1 MTEHFNSADKNL
13 QTWVEKAKDPIDK
26 LFREKEALAVLA
38 SKEDLKASEADFQKL
53 LVTPEMLATKYGARA
68 AIRRKLMEPVDALV
82 DKAIEHIEAQ
92 LDEKLANE
100 TDDEKIEQLQLKAD
114 AIIEKIVRELDNPSI
129 LGEWDAG
136 EDSVKPPPRGWLL
149 GNMFARRFLSILVA
163 EGGVGKSAVQYAQL
177 LSLAIGRSLT
187 GDYVFQRCRVFIMCL
202 EDGEDELRR
211 RIQALCLF
219 YKVKPEELKG
229 WLYLSAPTDAKKT
242 GKLMQLHRGQ
252 PMLGA
257 LGGKLEAMVQRYS
270 LDVIALDPFIKVH
283 GVAENDN
290 EQIDMV
296 ASLLIGL
303 AIKYD
308 IAIALTHHTNKL
320 PNAEPGNANR
330 GRGASALKDAGRLV
344 YTLTTM
350 SIEEAARFGISERDR
365 TRHVRLDGAKI
376 NLIVGRPIRW
386 FFLESQPLG
395 NATELY
401 PHGDEIQVART
412 WTPPDAWN
420 AVTDDI
426 MNRILSDIDK
436 GMEDGNRYSEAAN
449 AGGRAAWKIIQRHIP
464 AHTEQQARDIIKAWV
479 DDGTLRRDTYDNPV
493 TRKKGVSGLWVN
505 KERLRPKPKAED
517 EELPF

>member
-82 DKAIEHIEAQ
+82 DKAIEHIAAQ
-92 LDEKLANE
+92 LDEKFANE

-187 GDYVFQRCRVFIMCL
+187 GDY
-202 EDGEDELRR
+202 
-211 RIQALCLF
+211 
-219 YKVKPEELKG
+219 
-229 WLYLSAPTDAKKT
+229 
-242 GKLMQLHRGQ
+242 
-252 PMLGA
+252 
-257 LGGKLEAMVQRYS
+257 
-270 LDVIALDPFIKVH
+270 
-283 GVAENDN
+283 
-290 EQIDMV
+290 
-296 ASLLIGL
+296 
-303 AIKYD
+303 
-308 IAIALTHHTNKL
+308 
-320 PNAEPGNANR
+320 
-330 GRGASALKDAGRLV
+330 
-344 YTLTTM
+344 
-350 SIEEAARFGISERDR
+350 
-365 TRHVRLDGAKI
+365 
-376 NLIVGRPIRW
+376 
-386 FFLESQPLG
+386 
-395 NATELY
+395 
-401 PHGDEIQVART
+401 
-412 WTPPDAWN
+412 
-420 AVTDDI
+420 
-426 MNRILSDIDK
+426 
-436 GMEDGNRYSEAAN
+436 DGNRYSEAAN

-505 KERLRPKPKAED
+505 RSGCGRSRRLRMKNCRFKA
-517 EELPF
+517 PPW

>member
-1 MTEHFNSADKNL
+1 M
-13 QTWVEKAKDPIDK
+13 
-26 LFREKEALAVLA
+26 
-38 SKEDLKASEADFQKL
+38 
-53 LVTPEMLATKYGARA
+53 
-68 AIRRKLMEPVDALV
+68 
-82 DKAIEHIEAQ
+82 
-92 LDEKLANE
+92 
-100 TDDEKIEQLQLKAD
+100 
-114 AIIEKIVRELDNPSI
+114 
-129 LGEWDAG
+129 
-136 EDSVKPPPRGWLL
+136 
-149 GNMFARRFLSILVA
+149 
-163 EGGVGKSAVQYAQL
+163 
-177 LSLAIGRSLT
+177 
-187 GDYVFQRCRVFIMCL
+187 
-202 EDGEDELRR
+202 
-211 RIQALCLF
+211 
-219 YKVKPEELKG
+219 
-229 WLYLSAPTDAKKT
+229 
-242 GKLMQLHRGQ
+242 
-252 PMLGA
+252 
-257 LGGKLEAMVQRYS
+257 RYS

-426 MNRILSDIDK
+426 MNRICQTSTK
-436 GMEDGNRYSEAAN
+436 
-449 AGGRAAWKIIQRHIP
+449 AWKTATVTAKLPMP
-464 AHTEQQARDIIKAWV
+464 AGA
-479 DDGTLRRDTYDNPV
+479 
-493 TRKKGVSGLWVN
+493 
-505 KERLRPKPKAED
+505 
-517 EELPF
+517 